1 MEISNILYPPSN
13 SRDNIWICPQCET
26 ENSLTEKMCIIC
38 GWQRSLSAATAT
50 GKTNRDEDG
59 RCTQVPQFSYMVRH
73 INSHQFIYGT
83 NDADGKWIEEYAPN
97 GYLNYKWWKSSG
109 GRRERQICYDTDGTI
124 ACFIKY
130 DTTEY
135 PHRERTTWYDSDGD
149 MIRSVE
155 TTFDAFGN
163 VTDEQFEV

>member
-1 MEISNILYPPSN
+1 
-13 SRDNIWICPQCET
+13 
-26 ENSLTEKMCIIC
+26 MCIIC

-59 RCTQVPQFSYMVRH
+59 RCTQVSQFSYMVRH
-73 INSHQFIYGT
+73 INPHQFIYGT

-135 PHRERTTWYDSDGD
+135 THRERTTWYDSDGD